1 MSDNGPAHAVPS
13 KIITRRSRN
22 SVRNRLLFS
31 FVVVALISTLIL
43 TGITVYQQ
51 FQNSQKNAFDKLEAI
66 ASLKEDEIITWTNSV
81 QANIATIAA
90 NNSLNQEIVKVL
102 AQTPLNSADQP
113 LTSDQA
119 ILKDQLTTYKNQNNY
134 FDDIFVTD
142 LNGNVL
148 ISTDLST
155 NNLSRIRGDW
165 SFFKG
170 AVLKPINSPIIR
182 GTSNVY
188 ESSSSLISA
197 VPIKGPDNQTMGI
210 LAGRASVTTLYQII
224 SKLSGLGNTGETYL
238 VGTDEKMMTATRFMA
253 WKPFYYMTSDAV
265 KTALNK
271 ESGSKAYVNYQNI
284 PVFGV
289 YHWLPTIQVVLI
301 AEVQQSEAYAPA
313 LLTMRTN
320 ILAALFVILLAAIG
334 SIFVANGI
342 ALPINDLVRVAKQIT
357 AGNLNLKASIKR
369 HDEIGELAQAFNSM
383 TDQLKFLIL
392 DLEQRVNART
402 VELERRA
409 IQLRAA
415 GEVARDITMAE
426 DLTELLN
433 RSVNLIRDRF
443 GYYHAGIFLADEQLE
458 YAVLKAATGEA
469 GHLMVEQGHK
479 LKIGEVGIVGNVI
492 GSGTPRIAMDI
503 GEDAY
508 HFKNP
513 LLPETHSEMALP
525 LKVAGQIIGALDVQS
540 QLISAFSKDDI
551 DTLQTM
557 ADQLAVAIQRARL
570 VQQLEDNIRE
580 LEATYQNYTKEAW
593 HDFLT
598 RSRRTYHLRYH
609 QSQIEQGTVH
619 SLEAKEAMAKNQTIL
634 REVEMGEQTGDNTS
648 ALAIPIHLRGHIL
661 GVVTLHF
668 QSEKINPDMVS
679 LIENIANR
687 LALSLD
693 NARLLMEIRHRAERE
708 HRVTEITSKVRATTD
723 IDKILRI
730 AIEELGQVID
740 VSGAMIQLRTEES
753 REEIA

>member
-1 MSDNGPAHAVPS
+1 MSDKNSSQMTPS
-13 KIITRRSRN
+13 RDVTGRPRN

-31 FVVVALISTLIL
+31 FVIVALISTIIL
-43 TGITVYQQ
+43 TAITVYQQ
-51 FQNSQKNAFDKLEAI
+51 FQNSQKNALDKLEAI
-66 ASLKEDEIITWTNSV
+66 ASLKEDEINTWVNSLQSTV
-81 QANIATIAA
+81 KTIAV
-90 NNSLNQEIVKVL
+90 NKNLNQEMTTVL
-102 AQTPLNSADQP
+102 SQTPLTGPDQP
-113 LTSDQA
+113 MTEDQMT
-119 ILKDQLTTYKNQNNY
+119 LKDQLTSFKDQNNY
-134 FDDIFVTD
+134 FDDFFITD

-148 ISTDLST
+148 ISTDPSA

-165 SFFKG
+165 SSFKG
-170 AVLKPINSPIIR
+170 AILKPFNSPIIR

-197 VPIKGPDNQTMGI
+197 VPIMGNDNQTIGI
-210 LAGRASVTTLYQII
+210 LAGRASVITLYQIL
-224 SKLSGLGNTGETYL
+224 SKLSGLGTTGETYL
-238 VGTDEKMMTATRFMA
+238 VGTDEKMVTATRFMA

-265 KTALNK
+265 KNGLNK
-271 ESGSKAYVNYQNI
+271 VSGSKAYLDYQNV

-289 YHWLPTIQVVLI
+289 YHWVAGLQVVLI

-320 ILAALFVILLAAIG
+320 LLAALLAILLAAIG
-334 SIFVANGI
+334 SVFVANGI
-342 ALPINDLVRVAKQIT
+342 ALPIKDLVRVANQIT
-357 AGNLNLKASIKR
+357 AGNLNLKAPVR
-369 HDEIGELAQAFNSM
+369 RNDEVGELAQAFNSM

-409 IQLRAA
+409 VQLRAA

-443 GYYHAGIFLADEQLE
+443 GYYHAGIFLADEQQE
-458 YAVLKAATGEA
+458 YAVLKAATGDA

-570 VQQLEDNIRE
+570 VQQLEDNLHE
-580 LEATYQNYTKEAW
+580 LEATYQSYTKEAW

-598 RSRRTYHLRYH
+598 RSRKTYHLRYH
-609 QSQIEQGTVH
+609 QSQIEQGTSH
-619 SLEAKEAMAKNQTIL
+619 SPETKEAMSRNQTIL
-634 REVEMGEQTGDNTS
+634 REVEMGDQSGINST
-648 ALAIPIHLRGHIL
+648 ALAVPIHLRGHIL

-668 QSEKINPDMVS
+668 QSDKVNPDLVS

-740 VSGAMIQLRTEES
+740 VSGAMIQLRTDES